1 MPHHSSMQRPIPH
14 TQNVPFFEVS
24 TSCYYRYFRRIQLP
38 DKISY
43 LAELIAQCQRERGK
57 IYGYR
62 SVQLWLE
69 KEKRIDRYP
78 KTMLRI
84 MRKYGLLSEIRRKRW
99 QGCGQSIHRYENKLN
114 RNFKA
119 DEPNRKWATDITYI
133 PSRQGFLYLSVIKD
147 LFDLSIVSYK
157 IGTSQHMPLV
167 LETIRT
173 AMQKEKVA
181 DGLLLHSDQGFQY
194 TSNAYFNL
202 TKEYNIIPSMSRRG
216 NPYDNAMAENF
227 FSMLKTECI
236 YRQEIKTFEQGRKLI
251 DDYIHFY
258 NFERFHLKIPRR
270 SISKAE
276 QRGVNL
282 CYCTIGFSFSW
293 LFSLH
298 RFIYRTRLFIAF
310 KTYTLFCLVFWSAIG
325 STPHRN

>member
-1 MPHHSSMQRPIPH
+1 MKLSLKYRIIAACKDRYSIQEMCH
-14 TQNVPFFEVS
+14 FFEVS
-24 TSCYYRYFRRIQLP
+24 ASGYYRYLQRMQLP
-38 DKISY
+38 DKDSY
-43 LAELIAQCQRERGK
+43 LGKLIAQCQRERGR
-57 IYGYR
+57 IHGYR
-62 SVQLWLE
+62 YVQLWLE
-69 KEKRIDRYP
+69 KEKGIYRNP
-78 KTMLRI
+78 KTVLRI

-99 QGCGQSIHRYENKLN
+99 QGCGQGIHRYENKLN

-133 PSRQGFLYLSVIKD
+133 PTRQGFLYLSVIRD

-167 LETIRT
+167 LETIRA

-258 NFERFHLKIPRR
+258 NFERFQLKYRATPFQRR
-270 SISKAE
+270 S
-276 QRGVNL
+276 
-282 CYCTIGFSFSW
+282 
-293 LFSLH
+293 
-298 RFIYRTRLFIAF
+298 
-310 KTYTLFCLVFWSAIG
+310 SAA
-325 STPHRN
+325 